1 METYD
6 QNRTLKPAS
15 ARTVSLP
22 LLHCSL
28 ISASVGADVEYAD
41 GGKEPDFDDA
51 DDDDDGDDDDGCA
64 DVENGADA
72 AAGACYG
79 SFSPL

>member
-1 METYD
+1 MTLNLQTYD

-28 ISASVGADVEYAD
+28 ISASVGADFEYAD
-41 GGKEPDFDDA
+41 GGEEPDFDD
-51 DDDDDGDDDDGCA
+51 DDDDDDGCA

-72 AAGACYG
+72 AGACYC